1 MSEDTTPSWAEQ
13 VKKVVSDRA
22 FSLNYEVGMQCR
34 FMPIKSDQGSHTI
47 EILME
52 TTHLGHPFDLQ
63 WFVRHGEDPAEG
75 IGFELVAPPAE
86 GGTLWSDRY
95 DSLERLRTDAEILP
109 AFIRGYFVGRSAAL
123 SAAAA
128 SSSQAR

>member
-34 FMPIKSDQGSHTI
+34 FMPVKAEQGSHTI

-63 WFVRHGEDPAEG
+63 WFTRCADDPSAG
-75 IGFELVAPPAE
+75 IGFELVAPAAE
-86 GGTLWSDRY
+86 GGTLWNDRY
-95 DSLERLRTDAEILP
+95 DSLERLRIEAENLP
-109 AFIRGYFVGRSAAL
+109 AFIRGYFVGRNAAL
-123 SAAAA
+123 AASAAA
-128 SSSQAR
+128 SPQAR